1 MGDGGAA
8 QGLRLTDELIE
19 GYAARL
25 RAKNVRASTVA
36 VYDKR
41 LRQLRERLD
50 GGIITPEALARVVD
64 ELSDEG
70 YANQTIN
77 VILSAA
83 NGLLDFAGRRD
94 LQYAHRLR
102 AREAA
107 RLSLTRAEYLRLLSA
122 AKLLGKERTYLII
135 KCCVLLGLGIRG
147 LTNLTAEAIRS
158 GVLSDGGRVVP
169 IPECLRAE
177 LESYVQSRCL
187 TGGPVFLTED
197 GTPMSRTY
205 LTSSIKRL
213 AEPARVDAAKCS
225 VRCLY
230 RLWEDTQRKIERQLA
245 SLCEEAHRS
254 LLEQE
259 QRLVGWE
266 NGGITTTVK

>member
-1 MGDGGAA
+1 MGDAGTAPGI
-8 QGLRLTDELIE
+8 RLTDELIE

-50 GGIITPEALARVVD
+50 GEPVTAEALARVVE

-83 NGLLDFAGRRD
+83 NGLLDFAGWRD
-94 LQYAHRLR
+94 LQYTRRLR

-107 RLSLTRAEYLRLLSA
+107 RLSLTRAEYLRLLGA
-122 AKLLGKERTYLII
+122 AKLLDKERTYLIV

-147 LTNLTAEAIRS
+147 LTNLTAEAVHS

-177 LESYVQSRCL
+177 LMCYVKSRGL
-187 TGGPVFLTED
+187 TSGAVFLTED

-205 LTSSIKRL
+205 LTSSIKKL
-213 AEPARVDAAKCS
+213 SDAARVDAAKCN

-230 RLWEDTQRKIERQLA
+230 RLWEDTQREIERQLA
-245 SLCEEAHRS
+245 ALREEAHRS

-266 NGGITTTVK
+266 SAETAAVVK